1 MILQTKQPLNR
12 EDSLP
17 SVHTNFLKSKQLYL
31 AAYNQKQNQLLRNS
45 TSNPNYFDFFLDIY
59 KVS

>member
-1 MILQTKQPLNR
+1 MIIQTKQPPHR

-45 TSNPNYFDFFLDIY
+45 TNPNYFDFFLDIY